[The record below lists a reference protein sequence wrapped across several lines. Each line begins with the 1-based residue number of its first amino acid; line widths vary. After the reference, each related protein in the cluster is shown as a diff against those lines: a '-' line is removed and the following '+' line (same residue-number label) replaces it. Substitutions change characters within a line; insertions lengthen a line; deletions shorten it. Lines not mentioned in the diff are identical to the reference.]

1 MKKILIFVITTLL
14 VLVQAETWTIALAA
28 SNIPL
33 ECSVNQY
40 SVDRITAK
48 DKFTKLGC
56 FNENQFQEAYD
67 FMLSQAAI
75 TPNVVIRHSASYSPM
90 KIVAAD
96 RAMAYSQNN
105 TYLKVSTM
113 NIHRDKALTNAY
125 SYMNQSNPLYYYKTE
140 IKSKSSSESVKPS
153 DLSVEIEVNGARG
166 YVELN
171 GIDIIPL
178 IYVENRAN
186 NWYIS
191 FTTRNSL
198 DNTYTGNIIR
208 PNITQYIVYD
218 VTNNTKNGSK
228 SFKQIKIQV
237 DTALYSNQYDYGL
250 APSWLPN
257 GTYYSPNGVEF
268 FTDMDLKN
276 PVMNGDQVGRYYNYY
291 DYLNLRTKT
300 NYTGAE
306 LDEYFMYFASLN
318 PTYSNIDIKTSV
330 LYPRNLDS
338 SVREI
343 GSLFVNAQNMYGMN
357 ALMIYAM
364 ALHESGYGTS
374 GYARTR
380 NNLFGWGAYDSN
392 PDNAY
397 TFPNIAQ
404 GINEHMGINLRYYLD
419 ATNTSTS
426 LSRFYSSNIG
436 NKGAGINTRYA
447 SDPWWSIKIAGIA
460 FRIDRYLGLK
470 DFDNYQLSILNED
483 TRTLY
488 KDKTLTTTA
497 YSIDA
502 RATNYPI
509 VISASHN
516 DTYYTQSTNPI
527 VGGNIVTN
535 STTGLVVYDWE
546 NSKVYLG
553 KTQTSLVN
561 TPKTTVP
568 VISDTDELLLYV
580 TNLEWREEKIYIKG
594 WAALKSSNMAL
605 DTTHKLKI
613 INMDDSTETILD
625 LSIATENYELNLGNG
640 LDYSNAWYE
649 GTIDVS
655 TLADGNYR
663 FEVVTKSGDTSGV
676 ASFNNTTV
684 SAPRA
689 ELFVKD
695 NIAYRFSFNN
705 TRGMR
710 YELSKE
716 TNLFVENQIPLLPT
730 RFNSTAYITNFLIEE
745 NDLGEDLL
753 TISGVAY
760 IQNVATGLE
769 NNVSHKLLLLNLA
782 GVQTIIDLSSGTGVY
797 DVSNSGFDYSNAWFY
812 GNQLNLK
819 DLPNDTYRM
828 FIITSSSDILD
839 VVEVRDILIK
849 NTQTFTST
857 DKNYSLDTNTNVR
870 RRYQLTISDK
880 VVDE

>member
-1 MKKILIFVITTLL
+1 MKRLVIFVITTLL
-14 VLVQAETWTIALAA
+14 VLVQAETWTITLAA

-48 DKFTKLGC
+48 DTFTKLGC
-56 FNENQFQEAYD
+56 FNENQFKEAYD
-67 FMLSQAAI
+67 FMLTQAAI
-75 TPNVVIRHSASYSPM
+75 TPNVVIRHDASYSPM
-90 KIVAAD
+90 NIVAAD

-105 TYLKVSTM
+105 TYLKTSTM

-516 DTYYTQSTNPI
+516 NTYYTQSTNPI
-527 VGGNIVTN
+527 VGGNIVTS

-561 TPKTTVP
+561 TPKTPIT
-568 VISDTDELLLYV
+568 VISDTDVLLANIESFNWITDSV
-580 TNLEWREEKIYIKG
+580 IDIKG
-594 WAALKSSNMAL
+594 KGIL
-605 DTTHKLKI
+605 DNTSMTSLDLTTHTIEVYSLT
-613 INMDDSTETILD
+613 NTEVKYSFLLNTIEED
-625 LSIATENYELNLGNG
+625 FNNYNG
-640 LDYSNAWYE
+640 LTYKTVNFE
-649 GTIDVS
+649 G
-655 TLADGNYR
+655 
-663 FEVVTKSGDTSGV
+663 
-676 ASFNNTTV
+676 
-684 SAPRA
+684 
-689 ELFVKD
+689 
-695 NIAYRFSFNN
+695 
-705 TRGMR
+705 
-710 YELSKE
+710 
-716 TNLFVENQIPLLPT
+716 Q
-730 RFNSTAYITNFLIEE
+730 
-745 NDLGEDLL
+745 
-753 TISGVAY
+753 
-760 IQNVATGLE
+760 
-769 NNVSHKLLLLNLA
+769 
-782 GVQTIIDLSSGTGVY
+782 IDLSSIPDDSYGFRLITKYGDTTGTTLLRDPTLTPKIPDTKIVGNKMFKTILDSWNTMEHQIIVVSNMPTISITSKLPSEY
-797 DVSNSGFDYSNAWFY
+797 MSVARFYDFVVDNSNILKLKGLGYMNSANMGESDDKLFKLILINKDDVSVLPITFDLEAKTGDFDPSLTPFDYKYAWFDEQSIDLSSVPLGTY
-812 GNQLNLK
+812 KLLLYIKSNL
-819 DLPNDTYRM
+819 
-828 FIITSSSDILD
+828 IED
-839 VVEVRDILIK
+839 VVEIRDFSFKGDLLTENNSRIYTLKMNSERRNYDLIITGK
-849 NTQTFTST
+849 
-857 DKNYSLDTNTNVR
+857 
-870 RRYQLTISDK
+870 
-880 VVDE
+880 